1 MDIYELYKTAGE
13 LHGHLCPGLAI
24 GVRASVEAQSHGGKI
39 SACTLGHRACWVDGI
54 ISVLGIKP
62 EIDEQDKA
70 FFDFVGEKGRF
81 RLMLGAL
88 PKDMEKPSLIEYIL
102 TAPMDEIF
110 ELC

>member
-1 MDIYELYKTAGE
+1 MDIHELYKTAGE

-24 GVRASVEAQSHGGKI
+24 GVRASVEAQSHGSKI
-39 SACTLGHRACWVDGI
+39 SACILGHRACWVDGI

-70 FFDFVGEKGRF
+70 FFDFVGEKGSF

-88 PKDMEKPSLIEYIL
+88 PKEMEKPALIEYIL
-102 TAPMDEIF
+102 TAPMDKIF